1 MQNVLAI
8 GRVMHHIC
16 LAQWCAQTEGDM
28 QVVARLQAGAGACG
42 AQGVNREVV
51 AQGEIVVVRINDT
64 TYKVR
69 IVGSTLATHRDGGAS
84 EALFT
89 NSYLAMQ
96 CALNEYNYRV
106 SMLTE
111 VGEM

>member
-1 MQNVLAI
+1 MK
-8 GRVMHHIC
+8 
-16 LAQWCAQTEGDM
+16 
-28 QVVARLQAGAGACG
+28 VVARLQAGAGACG
-42 AQGVNREVV
+42 LGHALGNREAV
-51 AQGEIVVVRINDT
+51 AQGEIVVLRIDDT
-64 TYKVR
+64 TYKVS
-69 IVGSTLATHRDGGAS
+69 ICGANLATHRDGGAS